1 VRLPPAISITVY
13 FPNPSIVRNP
23 MNPSIVTCTAL
34 AIAGT
39 MASNLSASDA
49 AARLQPLIVRGERID
64 DAWSLTE
71 MTAGSEITRLTDA
84 AARVRNLPGV
94 AIVRNGSQTGIVQL
108 RGLSGDRVAVR
119 VDGMAITPACP
130 NHMDPPLHYAN
141 PAGDDLIQLYSGIS
155 PVSVG
160 GDHIGGSLTV
170 SQRAPEFADESG
182 LLGKGELSA
191 AFLGSQNAWRSGADL
206 TVAGADV
213 SFRYRGTIATADE
226 LRFPGGTVRA
236 SGFDTTSHNL
246 TGSWRTNGGYFSLDA
261 GLGFTRD
268 SGTPSL
274 PMDMIEDDS
283 WHFGLT
289 QQEKMNWGTLKS
301 RLYVHDVDHLMDN
314 HSLRPILPGSP
325 AMDSPA
331 NSRDYGWRGD
341 LTVPR
346 GSETVRLGIDLH
358 RSELDAQQVAVA
370 TGMRR
375 DTFNDSSRSRFGA
388 YADWEHEFNREWSS
402 RAGLR
407 TDWVASDSGAVSNAI
422 LPPPGPQRNAIL
434 ADQNRFN
441 QADRTF
447 TDGMVDATVA
457 LRFKPDEA
465 TTVELAAAV
474 KNRAPSLVERYLWTP
489 LNASAGLA
497 DGRTYLGNL
506 DLDPETAFELA
517 LGMTHKGA
525 DWNLGLTPF
534 YQYVSGYIQGLPI
547 ARIDGAGNPVL
558 QYQNL
563 DDAELYGCEMVA
575 GYDFT
580 PELSID
586 STLSYVRGRSDD
598 TGGDLYRI
606 APLRGLI
613 DLSYRRDWWE
623 AHLECSWAEK
633 QSHVAAIQGE
643 QTSPGF
649 AIWNLRLARTFAQRL
664 RVEVGVE
671 NLLDKSY
678 AEHLGGVN
686 RVGSSDVAIGQ
697 HIPGAGRFGYVSLG
711 WEF

>member
-1 VRLPPAISITVY
+1 MKPSVAIH
-13 FPNPSIVRNP
+13 
-23 MNPSIVTCTAL
+23 TAL
-34 AIAGT
+34 AIVGAMIAT
-39 MASNLSASDA
+39 LSAQEA
-49 AARLQPLIVRGERID
+49 VPRLQPLIVRGERID
-64 DAWSLTE
+64 EAWSLTE
-71 MTAGSEITRLTDA
+71 MTAGPAAARSTDA
-84 AARVRNLPGV
+84 AALVRNLPGA

-141 PAGDDLIQLYSGIS
+141 QAGGDLIQLYAGIS

-170 SQRAPEFADESG
+170 SQRVPEFADNSE

-206 TVAGADV
+206 TVAGSDA
-213 SFRYRGTIATADE
+213 SFRYRGSAATAGD

-236 SGFDTTSHNL
+236 SGFDITSHSL
-246 TGSWRTNGGYFSLDA
+246 TGSWRTAGGYISLDA

-283 WHFGLT
+283 WHIGLT
-289 QQEKMNWGTLKS
+289 QREKMDWGTVES
-301 RLYVHDVDHLMDN
+301 RLYIHDVDHLMDN
-314 HSLRPILPGSP
+314 HSLRPILPGNP
-325 AMDSPA
+325 AMDAPA
-331 NSRDYGWRGD
+331 TSRDYGWRGD
-341 LTVPR
+341 LTLPR
-346 GSETVRLGIDLH
+346 GGDTFRLGLDLH
-358 RSELDAQQVAVA
+358 RAELDAQQLAVA
-370 TGMRR
+370 TSMTR
-375 DTFNDSSRSRFGA
+375 DTFQNSRRSRMGA
-388 YADWEHEFNREWSS
+388 YADWEHEFSREWSS

-407 TDWVASDSGAVSNAI
+407 TDWVWSDADAVSNAI
-422 LPPPGPQRNAIL
+422 LPPPGPQRNAIF
-434 ADQNRFN
+434 ADQDRFN
-441 QADRTF
+441 QADLSF
-447 TDGMVDATVA
+447 TDRMVDAAVA
-457 LRFKPDEA
+457 LRFKPDESTA
-465 TTVELAAAV
+465 FELAAAV

-497 DGRTYLGNL
+497 DGRTYLGNP
-506 DLDPETAFELA
+506 DLDPETAMEVA
-517 LGMTHKGA
+517 LGITHQGA
-525 DWNLGLTPF
+525 NWNIGFTPF
-534 YQYVSGYIQGLPI
+534 YQHISGYIQGLPI
-547 ARIDGAGNPVL
+547 SRFDSSGNPVL

-563 DDAELYGCEMVA
+563 DEAELYGCELVA
-575 GYDFT
+575 GYAIT

-586 STLSYVRGRSDD
+586 STLSYVRGRSDE

-613 DLSYRRDWWE
+613 DLAYRRDAWE
-623 AHLECSWAEK
+623 AHLECSWADK

-643 QTSPGF
+643 RPSPGY
-649 AIWNLRLARTFAQRL
+649 AIWNLRLAKTFARSL

-671 NLLDKSY
+671 NLLNKSY

-686 RVGSSDVAIGQ
+686 RVGGSDVAVGRN
-697 HIPGAGRFGYVSLG
+697 IPGAGRFGYISLG
-711 WEF
+711 WDF

>member
-1 VRLPPAISITVY
+1 MK
-13 FPNPSIVRNP
+13 PSVA
-23 MNPSIVTCTAL
+23 TYTAL
-34 AIAGT
+34 AVAGA
-39 MASNLSASDA
+39 MVSGLSAREA
-49 AARLQPLIVRGERID
+49 AAPLQPLIVRGKRID

-71 MTAGSEITRLTDA
+71 KTAGSGVARSTDA
-84 AARVRNLPGV
+84 AALVRDLPGA

-141 PAGDDLIQLYSGIS
+141 PAGDDLIQLYAGIS

-160 GDHIGGSLTV
+160 GDHLGGSLSV
-170 SQRAPEFADESG
+170 MRRAPEFAEKDE
-182 LLGKGELSA
+182 LLGNGELSA
-191 AFLGSQNAWRSGADL
+191 AFLGSQDAWRSGADL
-206 TVAGADV
+206 TVAGPDA
-213 SFRYRGTIATADE
+213 SFRYRGTAATAGD

-236 SGFDTTSHNL
+236 SGFDTTSHDL
-246 TGSWRTNGGYFSLDA
+246 TGSWRTTGGYCSLDA

-289 QQEKMNWGTLKS
+289 QQEKMDWGTVES

-314 HSLRPILPGSP
+314 HSLRPVLPGSP
-325 AMDSPA
+325 AMDAPA
-331 NSRDYGWRGD
+331 TSRDYGWRGD
-341 LTVPR
+341 LTLPR
-346 GSETVRLGIDLH
+346 GSDSIRLGLDWH
-358 RSELDAQQVAVA
+358 RAELDAQQVAVA
-370 TGMRR
+370 TALTR
-375 DTFNDSSRSRFGA
+375 DTFANSRRSRMGA
-388 YADWEHEFNREWSS
+388 YADWERKFSREWSS
-402 RAGLR
+402 RVGLR
-407 TDWVASDSGAVSNAI
+407 TDWVASDTDAVSNAI
-422 LPPPGPQRNAIL
+422 LPPPGPQQNAIL

-441 QADRTF
+441 QADRSF

-457 LRFKPDEA
+457 LRFKPDE
-465 TTVELAAAV
+465 TTAIELGAAV

-506 DLDPETAFELA
+506 DLDPETALEVA
-517 LGMTHKGA
+517 LSITRNGTH
-525 DWNLGLTPF
+525 WNLGFTPF
-534 YQYVSGYIQGLPI
+534 YQHVSGYIQGLPI
-547 ARIDGAGNPVL
+547 ARFDGAGNPVL

-563 DDAELYGCEMVA
+563 DEAELYGCELVA

-598 TGGDLYRI
+598 TGGNLYRI

-613 DLSYRRDWWE
+613 DLSYRRDTWE
-623 AHLECSWAEK
+623 AHLECSWADQ

-643 QTSPGF
+643 RPSPGF
-649 AIWNLRLARTFAQRL
+649 AIWNLRLAKTIAKSL
-664 RVEVGVE
+664 RIEAGVE
-671 NLLDKSY
+671 NLQNKFY

-686 RVGSSDVAIGQ
+686 RVGGSDVVIGQ
-697 HIPGAGRFGYVSLG
+697 HLPGAGRFGYVSLG

>member
-1 VRLPPAISITVY
+1 
-13 FPNPSIVRNP
+13 
-23 MNPSIVTCTAL
+23 MNPSVATYTVL
-34 AIAGT
+34 AIAGA
-39 MASNLSASDA
+39 MVAELSAREA
-49 AARLQPLIVRGERID
+49 AARLQPLIVHGERID
-64 DAWSLTE
+64 DAWSLRE
-71 MTAGSEITRLTDA
+71 MTAGAEVARSTDT
-84 AARVRNLPGV
+84 AARVRNLPGA

-119 VDGMAITPACP
+119 VAGMAITPACP

-141 PAGDDLIQLYSGIS
+141 PASDDLIQLYAGIS

-160 GDHIGGSLTV
+160 GDHLGGSLAV
-170 SQRAPEFADESG
+170 SPRAPEFADKAE
-182 LLGKGELSA
+182 LLGTGELSA
-191 AFLGSQNAWRSGADL
+191 AFLGSQDAWRAGADL
-206 TVAGADV
+206 TVAESEA
-213 SFRYRGTIATADE
+213 SFRYRGTAATADD
-226 LRFPGGTVRA
+226 LRFPGGTIRA
-236 SGFDTTSHNL
+236 TGFDTTSHNL
-246 TGSWRTNGGYFSLDA
+246 TGSWRTTGGYLSLDA

-268 SGTPSL
+268 SGTPAL

-283 WHFGLT
+283 WHVGLT
-289 QQEKMNWGTLKS
+289 QQETMDWGRVES
-301 RLYVHDVDHLMDN
+301 RLYVHDIDHLMDN
-314 HSLRPILPGSP
+314 HSLRPVLPGSP

-331 NSRDYGWRGD
+331 TSRDYGWRSD
-341 LTVPR
+341 LTLPR
-346 GSETVRLGIDLH
+346 GGDTIRLGLDLH
-358 RSELDAQQVAVA
+358 RAELDAQQLAVA
-370 TGMRR
+370 TAMRR
-375 DTFNDSSRSRFGA
+375 DTFENSRRSRMGV
-388 YADWEHEFNREWSS
+388 YADWEHEFSREWSS

-407 TDWVASDSGAVSNAI
+407 TDWVASDTGAVSNAI

-441 QADRTF
+441 QADRSF

-457 LRFKPDEA
+457 VRFKPAESTA
-465 TTVELAAAV
+465 FELAAAV

-506 DLDPETAFELA
+506 DLDPETALEVA
-517 LGMTHKGA
+517 LGLTHKGTN
-525 DWNLGLTPF
+525 WNLGWTPF
-534 YQYVSGYIQGLPI
+534 YQHVSGYIQGLPI
-547 ARIDGAGNPVL
+547 ARFDGAGNPVL

-563 DDAELYGCEMVA
+563 DEAELYGCEVVA
-575 GYDFT
+575 GYDFS

-613 DLSYRRDWWE
+613 DLSYRRDTWE
-623 AHLECSWAEK
+623 AHLECSWADD

-643 QTSPGF
+643 RPSPGF
-649 AIWNLRLARTFAQRL
+649 AILNLRLAKTFAKCL
-664 RVEVGVE
+664 RVEAGVE
-671 NLLDKSY
+671 NLLNKSY

-686 RVGSSDVAIGQ
+686 RVGGSDVAIGQ
-697 HIPGAGRFGYVSLG
+697 HLPDAGRFGYVSLG